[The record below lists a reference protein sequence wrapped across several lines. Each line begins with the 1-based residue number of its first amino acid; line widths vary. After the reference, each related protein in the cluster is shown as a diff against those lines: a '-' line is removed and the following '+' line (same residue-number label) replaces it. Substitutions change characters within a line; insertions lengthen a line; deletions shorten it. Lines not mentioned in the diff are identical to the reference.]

1 MLVLSRNHGES
12 IQIGDSI
19 TITVLEAGRKQ
30 AKLGI
35 NAPKSI
41 PVDRSEV
48 LEQRRKEAE
57 SKRTD
62 NKPKEAAN
70 ERR

>member
-12 IQIGDSI
+12 IQIGEDI

-35 NAPKSI
+35 NAPKHI
-41 PVDRSEV
+41 PVDRSEI
-48 LEQRRKEAE
+48 LEQRAKQSTED
-57 SKRTD
+57 K
-62 NKPKEAAN
+62 K
-70 ERR
+70 

>member
-19 TITVLEAGRKQ
+19 TVTVLEAGRKQ

-35 NAPKSI
+35 NAPK
-41 PVDRSEV
+41 D
-48 LEQRRKEAE
+48 LEI
-57 SKRTD
+57 KRTD
-62 NKPKEAAN
+62 NKPKIDRED
-70 ERR
+70 EK

>member
-12 IQIGDSI
+12 IQIGEDI

-35 NAPKSI
+35 NAPK
-41 PVDRSEV
+41 E
-48 LEQRRKEAE
+48 LEI
-57 SKRTD
+57 KRTD
-62 NKPKEAAN
+62 NKQKESDH

>member
-30 AKLGI
+30 ATLGI
-35 NAPKSI
+35 NAPKNMEI
-41 PVDRSEV
+41 
-48 LEQRRKEAE
+48 
-57 SKRTD
+57 KRTD

-70 ERR
+70 DRPVT